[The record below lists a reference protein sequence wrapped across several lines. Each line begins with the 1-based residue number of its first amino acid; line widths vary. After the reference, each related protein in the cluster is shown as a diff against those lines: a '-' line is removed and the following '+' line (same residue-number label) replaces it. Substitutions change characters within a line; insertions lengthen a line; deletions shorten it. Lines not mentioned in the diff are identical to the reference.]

1 MNVGTTM
8 RFTIKLKLASTFA
21 VIIVLAGAMAWF
33 GISSLGSLNT
43 TMGDLLQGPVQRA
56 LIEHQLENDMLQIL
70 RAEKNMLLADT
81 PNEIAKYDAEELA
94 ARSQFVARLDKVVA
108 IGTTEGRK
116 RIAVLNAPWQ
126 KWVTV
131 QDRVR
136 ELTRTG
142 KLAEAKAL
150 HMEQG
155 RLLTTEIGKVL
166 TEVIDLN
173 NQYMQETRHQAE
185 AQYDTMRNMLL
196 IAAAAVLLIGVAAG
210 IWMSL
215 SI

>member
-1 MNVGTTM
+1 MTCCRFCEPRRTCCSRIRRTRSPNTM
-8 RFTIKLKLASTFA
+8 PRNWPL
-21 VIIVLAGAMAWF
+21 GP
-33 GISSLGSLNT
+33 SSLPVWTRWLPSVRPRAGKGSRCS
-43 TMGDLLQGPVQRA
+43 M
-56 LIEHQLENDMLQIL
+56 
-70 RAEKNMLLADT
+70 
-81 PNEIAKYDAEELA
+81 
-94 ARSQFVARLDKVVA
+94 
-108 IGTTEGRK
+108 
-116 RIAVLNAPWQ
+116 
-126 KWVTV
+126 
-131 QDRVR
+131 
-136 ELTRTG
+136 RTG

-210 IWMSL
+210 I
-215 SI
+215 